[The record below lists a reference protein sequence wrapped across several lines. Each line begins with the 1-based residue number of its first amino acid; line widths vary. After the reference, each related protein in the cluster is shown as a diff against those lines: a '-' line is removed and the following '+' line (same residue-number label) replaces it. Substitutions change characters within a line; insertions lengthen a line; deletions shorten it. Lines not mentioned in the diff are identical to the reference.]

1 VFGRSRSKTEA
12 AEANEFPE
20 FRVPAWVTR
29 TDKVTRDLIKEA
41 HERGHADGKRGV
53 PGPYDGDSAVFNKYT
68 QEAEK
73 SLSAV
78 AQTWRETNR
87 VLRGEW
93 CRLLLAVKDLERQAT
108 ELRPNLKK
116 LAKMTDDAQRV
127 LDQRRTDLHAQ
138 SADTLHRISRP
149 FYIFIMTCI
158 FIADVPLNSAVFQV
172 FGENQLASWALSA
185 VLGSAIVAFGHVLG
199 IQLRTGRKDKVILWG
214 SIAVPAAFVLSL
226 AFVRVKYLEAADE
239 DPILGGF
246 SGFVVFSVINLAIF
260 GAAAFTSYLRHDPH
274 ERAIEIAEADV
285 TRAKTEYEALHT
297 RLTGLEAAASAT
309 QARASQLRV
318 WGEEEFAKAKNW
330 ADTERNWY
338 EQLMQEYRAAN
349 QAAREDPDEVI
360 GALEEWER
368 PSTPPDL
375 EHARILEWECT

>member
-1 VFGRSRSKTEA
+1 VFGRRKSTTEA
-12 AEANEFPE
+12 AEPDEFPE

-53 PGPYDGDSAVFNKYT
+53 PGPNDADSAVFNKYT

-73 SLSAV
+73 NLAAV

-87 VLRGEW
+87 TLRGEW
-93 CRLLLAVKDLERQAT
+93 CRLLLAVKELHRQAA
-108 ELRPNLKK
+108 ELRPGLKK
-116 LAKMTDDAQRV
+116 LEKRVDDAQRA
-127 LDQRRTDLHAQ
+127 LDQRRAELHAK

-158 FIADVPLNSAVFQV
+158 FIADVPLNSKVFQV

-185 VLGSAIVAFGHVLG
+185 VLGAAIVAFGHVLG
-199 IQLRTGRKDKVILWG
+199 IELRTGLKNRVLIALV
-214 SIAVPAAFVLSL
+214 IAVPVAFVLSM
-226 AFVRVKYLEAADE
+226 AFVRVKYLEAVDE
-239 DPILGGF
+239 EAVLGGF
-246 SGFVVFSVINLAIF
+246 SGFAVISVINLALF
-260 GAAAFTSYLRHDPH
+260 GAAAVTSYLRHDPH
-274 ERAIEIAEADV
+274 ERAIEIAAADV
-285 TRAKTEYEALHT
+285 SRAKAEHDALYSRVT
-297 RLTGLEAAASAT
+297 MLEASANAT
-309 QARASQLRV
+309 EARAAQLRV

-349 QAAREDPDEVI
+349 QAAREHGDQVI
-360 GALEEWER
+360 EALEEWKR

-375 EHARILEWECT
+375 EHAQTLEWECT